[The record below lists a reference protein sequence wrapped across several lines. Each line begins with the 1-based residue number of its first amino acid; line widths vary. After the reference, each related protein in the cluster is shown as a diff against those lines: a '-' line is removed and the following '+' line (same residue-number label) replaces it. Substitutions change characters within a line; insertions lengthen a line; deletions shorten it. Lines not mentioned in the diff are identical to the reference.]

1 MPSGAKKRKAA
12 KKKKEQQANHQQ
24 SNSNSNS
31 PLGNDDPKSQDERE
45 SDGAEAGSPASQD
58 HHNHQHPFQEGNAD
72 FEKRDPTPVRSFDS
86 EKKSMDEAAQGLGG
100 AHKVGVEDAVNIGR
114 EVKTEGDSGSQS
126 ISIRHVEFVKES
138 HDGSSSNSSSDNE
151 SQAGEK
157 RAASHNGEN
166 NPADLFPKEV
176 IQGTEKASL
185 GEADNSAVETA
196 PIGHSVKPL
205 VTESEEVI
213 HVTQGDSVE
222 ISAVPDVVES
232 LKENKESKRNEE
244 KGNPFVEENNGAS
257 PTVVENV
264 PNENEGKI
272 LPTSVT
278 PTAETSNGGESTRDS
293 KIADSSENQPLI
305 ASAPQVEQRTSWMSC
320 CGLFDVLTGSS
331 R

>member
-24 SNSNSNS
+24 SSS

-45 SDGAEAGSPASQD
+45 SDGAEAGSPATQD
-58 HHNHQHPFQEGNAD
+58 HHNHQHSFQEGD
-72 FEKRDPTPVRSFDS
+72 GEFEKRDPTPVPSFDP

-114 EVKTEGDSGSQS
+114 EVKTEGEGDSGSQ
-126 ISIRHVEFVKES
+126 IMSIRHVEFVKEL
-138 HDGSSSNSSSDNE
+138 HDGSSSSSSSDNE
-151 SQAGEK
+151 SQVGEK

-185 GEADNSAVETA
+185 GDADNSAVETA
-196 PIGHSVKPL
+196 PMGHPVKPL
-205 VTESEEVI
+205 VTQSEEVI

-222 ISAVPDVVES
+222 ISAVPGVVES
-232 LKENKESKRNEE
+232 LKENKESKRNDE
-244 KGNPFVEENNGAS
+244 KGNPFVEKNNGAS

-293 KIADSSENQPLI
+293 KIPDSSENQPLI
-305 ASAPQVEQRTSWMSC
+305 ASVPQVEQRTSWMRC

>member
-24 SNSNSNS
+24 SNS

-45 SDGAEAGSPASQD
+45 SDGGEAGSPASQD
-58 HHNHQHPFQEGNAD
+58 HHNHQHPFQEGNGE
-72 FEKRDPTPVRSFDS
+72 FEKRDPTPVLSFDS
-86 EKKSMDEAAQGLGG
+86 ERKSVDEGAQGLEG
-100 AHKVGVEDAVNIGR
+100 AQKVGVEDAVNVGR
-114 EVKTEGDSGSQS
+114 EVKTEDHSGNQS

-138 HDGSSSNSSSDNE
+138 HGGSSSSSSSDNE
-151 SQAGEK
+151 SQVGEK
-157 RAASHNGEN
+157 GAVSHNGEN
-166 NPADLFPKEV
+166 NPTDLFPKEV

-205 VTESEEVI
+205 VIESEEVI
-213 HVTQGDSVE
+213 HVSQGDSVE

-244 KGNPFVEENNGAS
+244 KGNPLVEENNGTS
-257 PTVVENV
+257 PTVVETV
-264 PNENEGKI
+264 TNEYVGKI

-293 KIADSSENQPLI
+293 KIPASSENQPLI
-305 ASAPQVEQRTSWMSC
+305 ASAPRVQQRTSWMSC
-320 CGLFDVLTGSS
+320 CGLFDALTGSS